1 MHLVLCAPP
10 TEPLEKAPRTSLR
23 PDSEGGTWHGFWSLT
38 TERYYARRTRDTGL
52 TEWYQVVE
60 PEDAA
65 AGVAPLAGAPAP
77 AVLATAPAERR
88 RVMLLLARS
97 ANARGILVGNA
108 RPKAR

>member
-1 MHLVLCAPP
+1 MHLALCAPP

-23 PDSEGGTWHGFWSLT
+23 PDAEGGIWHGFWSLT
-38 TERYYARRTRDTGL
+38 TERYYARRTRESGV

-60 PEDAA
+60 PESVAPEA
-65 AGVAPLAGAPAP
+65 APLASGTPTVDAH
-77 AVLATAPAERR
+77 AERR

-97 ANARGILVGNA
+97 TSARGILVGNA

>member
-23 PDSEGGTWHGFWSLT
+23 PDAEGGIWHGFWSLT
-38 TERYYARRTRDTGL
+38 TERYYARRTRDSGV

-60 PEDAA
+60 PESATPEA
-65 AGVAPLAGAPAP
+65 APLASGTPG
-77 AVLATAPAERR
+77 LATVDGPAERR

-97 ANARGILVGNA
+97 TSARGILVGNA